1 MLLSFFLLFFYSEP
15 NAPPFNVHGRNTSST
30 TILVQW
36 GDVPSA
42 AQNGIILHY
51 TVTYTSLPGGNTR
64 TKVVNSPT
72 TKAILTGLNKYTNYS
87 ITVFASTS
95 KGDGNVSGPIVVVTD
110 ESSKFIFVLK
120 YSVYHI
126 FNTYLSDACK
136 QLIYKVRP
144 IKGVEDNPLLQSSRK
159 APKIDRKRK
168 RTIVFHSD
176 NPL

>member
-1 MLLSFFLLFFYSEP
+1 MLLVFFLLFFYSEP
-15 NAPPFNVHGRNTSST
+15 NAPPFNVQGRNTSST

-168 RTIVFHSD
+168 RTTMFHSD